1 MAMSKVITFTRAVRL
16 ADKVAEARI
25 EVLRS
30 MLVCTCAV
38 ALIAADRALPF

>member
-1 MAMSKVITFTRAVRL
+1 MSKVITLSRAVRL
-16 ADKVAEARI
+16 ADKVAEARL

-30 MLVCTCAV
+30 LIVCSCAV

>member
-1 MAMSKVITFTRAVRL
+1 MSKVIPLSRAVRL
-16 ADKVAEARI
+16 ADKVAEARL

-30 MLVCTCAV
+30 LIVCSCAV